1 MLPRPSSSSA
11 SSLNNWCVLC
21 VCSACAC
28 ACMCVCNSK
37 ILNEKR
43 SSLFCFWIFWMYLQL
58 ALLCGDRLYTI
69 HCPPVAC
76 PVLIFQ
82 SVSHSSLCLQLC
94 TQGDASQVIGPLTE
108 GQRRNVAVVNSLYRL
123 QQAVTKVGGSFCS
136 TNPPAHLEF
145 KSQIQ

>member
-21 VCSACAC
+21 VCSVCAC

-43 SSLFCFWIFWMYLQL
+43 SSLFCFGIFWIYLQL

-82 SVSHSSLCLQLC
+82 SVSHSSLLFAAVYSGWCQSGDWSINGGPEEKRRCGQLPLPSTAGCHQGRRFLLLNQSTC
-94 TQGDASQVIGPLTE
+94 TLRV
-108 GQRRNVAVVNSLYRL
+108 
-123 QQAVTKVGGSFCS
+123 
-136 TNPPAHLEF
+136 
-145 KSQIQ
+145 